1 MRSVANAPR
10 LASPTSAYAWAAIA
24 AAAMSVG
31 ATVFSLVLSSA
42 QVQRYPDFV
51 VGHLAW
57 AGESKVADLWSVP
70 LGLAA
75 ALVTAF
81 VLHRVALKLIER
93 GGSDALRTFASQL
106 LLCSAPAAAAAARLF
121 YRFSLDV
128 APLHLSTAAVLILAA
143 TVALGLRR
151 GPFDPRIAG
160 YAVLGLLLVS
170 LLPVEWGVLRSRVFE
185 GTAGADGI
193 GTFAVALFGLG
204 AAFLIGASALAPSRV
219 HLYAA
224 CAIAVGS
231 AGLPVLFLLLYPSRF
246 TLPSGELFTYPST
259 ASLSIAIGVLA
270 AWAWW
275 DIGRR
280 VLLPRRLAGADP
292 ASVLSPVAFF
302 ALVVALRY
310 GQTIIPSV
318 PSDDFHFGER
328 LLGWWTTLRF
338 HALPFV
344 DYAPLH
350 GLLEDDVGGYLSSL
364 FFDGSAAT
372 IGESDRLMLVG
383 LALATYMAMLRV
395 TGSVALAFAAALMLG
410 GRAAWF
416 ALAVLFCLAADA
428 SLSARPAR
436 WLTAWLVAAPLVVFA
451 VPAQGVIAMA
461 ATAPLAFYAAF
472 RWWTSGAPRLRSW
485 PVAAF
490 VALAVAA
497 VATPFGAMLFGAL
510 RYLVDFGP
518 VNQVAYAIPWQV
530 SLLPEAHPTFVAELV
545 RMSWIAIPIVA
556 AALLAFF
563 PRGDA
568 RRPTV
573 VATALPALLFS
584 VALVPYTMGRI
595 DPSGISRPGVVAVL
609 GWSIF
614 VPLMVWAAV
623 GARAVPAAVL
633 VAALGAGAL
642 GGTPMLLP
650 LAHAG
655 ESRSFADDPRKAV
668 AAGLESMGMGRT
680 DDRHR
685 ARLLKLKATLDALV
699 PPGETYLDL
708 TGHTA
713 DYFYLQRPP
722 ALRVSA
728 PYNLVPVREQ
738 GRAIDTLSRAP
749 PSVALLEAGNLD
761 FDGGTLALRAPLMFR
776 FVLDTYQPY
785 ERDGVVLGRLRDGA
799 RGVPRLAESEL
810 ALLDRIYAM
819 RHLQWIPVSWGRSL
833 DTLARK
839 MDPVA
844 VALDESPHS
853 LHDLAAD
860 GTSLRVVGPDPFLSY
875 DVSARLIEPPQA
887 GLLKFDFAC
896 TKRTAQPR
904 LQLFFWGDAEGGP
917 TESGSFYFNAADGT
931 MIVPLDAYPRYLNLA
946 TLRGL
951 RFDLDN
957 AEACSAISIRNV
969 GLYQRHSVLDYAR
982 AASRAR

>member
-1 MRSVANAPR
+1 MRSMAHAPKR
-10 LASPTSAYAWAAIA
+10 AIPTSAYAWAAIA

-31 ATVFSLVLSSA
+31 GAVFAFVFSSA
-42 QVQRYPDFV
+42 PAQRYSEFV
-51 VGHLAW
+51 VGYLAW
-57 AGESKVADLWSVP
+57 AGQGKTADLWAVP

-75 ALVTAF
+75 AMASAL
-81 VLHRVALKLIER
+81 VLHHVERLLAER
-93 GGSDALRTFASQL
+93 GDGDAPRAFASQL
-106 LLCSAPAAAAAARLF
+106 LLCAAPAAAAAAGLTHRLAA
-121 YRFSLDV
+121 DV
-128 APLHLSTAAVLILAA
+128 ALFHLSAAAALIVAG
-143 TVALGLRR
+143 TVWLGLRR
-151 GPFDPRIAG
+151 GSFDPRIAG

-170 LLPVEWGVLRSRVFE
+170 LLPVEWAVLRSRVFE
-185 GTAGADGI
+185 GTANADGI

-219 HLYAA
+219 QSYAA

-246 TLPSGELFTYPST
+246 TLPSGELFTYPAT
-259 ASLSIAIGVLA
+259 ASLSVAIGVLA

-280 VLLPRRLAGADP
+280 VVLARPLAGADP
-292 ASVLSPVAFF
+292 AAVLSPVAFF

-310 GQTIIPSV
+310 GQTITPSV
-318 PSDDFHFGER
+318 SSDDFHFGER

-344 DYAPLH
+344 DYVPLH

-372 IGESDRLMLVG
+372 IGESDRLMLAG

-416 ALAVLFCLAADA
+416 ALAVLFCLAADV
-428 SLSARPAR
+428 SLSARPAH
-436 WLTAWLVAAPLVVFA
+436 WLTAWIVAAPLVVFA

-472 RWWTSGAPRLRSW
+472 RWWTSGASRLRSW

-518 VNQVAYAIPWQV
+518 VNQIAYAIPWQV
-530 SLLPEAHPTFVAELV
+530 SLLPDAYPTFVAELV

-563 PRGDA
+563 PRVDT

-584 VALVPYTMGRI
+584 LALVPYTMGRI
-595 DPSGISRPGVVAVL
+595 DPTGISRPGVVAVL

-614 VPLMVWAAV
+614 VPLMVWAAI

-642 GGTPMLLP
+642 GGTPMLSP

-655 ESRSFADDPRKAV
+655 ASRAFEDDPRKAV
-668 AAGLESMGMGRT
+668 AAGLEAMGMGRT

-685 ARLLKLKATLDALV
+685 ARLLTLKSTLDALV
-699 PPGETYLDL
+699 PPAETYLDL

-722 ALRVSA
+722 ALRVST

-738 GRAIDTLSRAP
+738 RRAIDKLSLSP
-749 PSVALLEAGNLD
+749 PSVALLEAANLD

-799 RGVPRLAESEL
+799 RGAPPRAESEL
-810 ALLDRIYAM
+810 ALLDRIYAA
-819 RHLQWIPVSWGRSL
+819 RHLQWIPVAWGRSL
-833 DTLARK
+833 DSLAHK
-839 MDPVA
+839 MDLV
-844 VALDESPHS
+844 VGLLDASPHS
-853 LHDLAAD
+853 THDLAPD
-860 GTSLRVVGPDPFLSY
+860 GAAWRVTGVDPYLSY
-875 DVSARLIEPPQA
+875 DVSAYAIAPAQA

-896 TKRTAQPR
+896 TKRAAPPR
-904 LQLFFWGDAEGGP
+904 LQVFFWGDAQGGP

-957 AEACSAISIRNV
+957 AEACSAISIGNV

-982 AASRAR
+982 AAPRAR